1 MRCFKRGFSRCFVA
15 SVLFLL
21 AGCASTRFVYKPGMP
36 QAGVAKL
43 QMKVAVLPFT
53 DGTENFTTRG
63 SVFSAEGMTIN
74 LVKAGFPGTT
84 SALTP
89 ELWGKYFADD
99 LAASGV
105 FRSARFVYNRSE
117 LLDEE
122 ILIDGTVEK
131 AYAIGSWDRP
141 NEVALSFRA
150 IRKVNNLQ
158 VWETKA
164 ARVWTPIIQQ
174 GCGLGTACIMD
185 QRFADMN
192 RAMQEI
198 FAEVRDDL
206 VRTLAHADTPGADR
220 HLSVP
225 GNGIS
230 APLTQE
236 SAEQTIDQILKQR

>member
-1 MRCFKRGFSRCFVA
+1 MRGFFRCCAA
-15 SVLFLL
+15 SVLLLL

-36 QAGVAKL
+36 QTGVAKL

-74 LVKAGFPGTT
+74 LVKSGFPGTT

-89 ELWGKYFADD
+89 ELWGKYFAED
-99 LAASGV
+99 LVASGV
-105 FRSARFVYNRSE
+105 FRSVRFIFSTKE

-141 NEVALSFRA
+141 NEVVLSFRA
-150 IRKVNNLQ
+150 LRKANNQ
-158 VWETKA
+158 YVWEKKA

-174 GCGLGTACIMD
+174 GCGLGTQCILD

-192 RAMQEI
+192 RVMQEI
-198 FAEVRDDL
+198 FAEARDDL
-206 VRTLAHADTPGADR
+206 VRTLAPADTSGADR
-220 HLSVP
+220 HLSAP
-225 GNGIS
+225 GNGFS
-230 APLTQE
+230 APLTPE
-236 SAEQTIDQILKQR
+236 SAEQTIDQILRQR